1 MRRLAILSPLALV
14 VALPAAAQSGGDDGD
29 VRFCPNRPS
38 LGASGC
44 TTLPGQ
50 VQVEMSGVD
59 WTRDRKDG
67 AQSDTLLYG
76 DVVAR
81 IGVSRNAEVQ
91 VGWTPYG
98 AVRTRDLATGAASR
112 IGGTG
117 DVTLGFRRALSHPDG
132 KGLSAAVQ
140 PYVTLPVGGQAIG
153 AGDWSAGMVLPVYYE
168 IDDRWS
174 IDFTGQ
180 AAAKADQDRHGRH
193 VDVSGVVGLGYA
205 LSDAVTAVAELSAER
220 DDDPT
225 GATTQTL
232 AAVSLAWQPTKRTQ
246 IDLLLVGGL
255 NDAAPD
261 ARVVL
266 GGAVAF

>member
-1 MRRLAILSPLALV
+1 MRRLAILSPLALM

-76 DVVAR
+76 DVVVR

-117 DVTLGFRRALSHPDG
+117 DVTLGFRGALSHPDG

>member
-1 MRRLAILSPLALV
+1 MRRLAILSPLALM

-117 DVTLGFRRALSHPDG
+117 DVTLGFRGALSHPDG

-205 LSDAVTAVAELSAER
+205 LSHAVTAVAELSAER

>member
-1 MRRLAILSPLALV
+1 M
-14 VALPAAAQSGGDDGD
+14 
-29 VRFCPNRPS
+29 RFCPNRPS

-91 VGWTPYG
+91 IGWTPYG
-98 AVRTRDLATGAASR
+98 AVRTRALATGAASR

-117 DVTLGFRRALSHPDG
+117 DVTLGFRGALSHPDG

>member
-1 MRRLAILSPLALV
+1 MRRLAILSPLALM

-117 DVTLGFRRALSHPDG
+117 DVTLGFRGALSHPDG

>member
-91 VGWTPYG
+91 IGWTPYG

>member
-1 MRRLAILSPLALV
+1 MLAPLALAA
-14 VALPAAAQSGGDDGD
+14 ALPAAAQGGGAGDEGD

-59 WTRDRKDG
+59 WTRDRQDG
-67 AQSDTLLYG
+67 EQSDTLLYG

-98 AVRTRDLATGAASR
+98 SARTRDLASGAVSR
-112 IGGTG
+112 IAGPG

-132 KGLSAAVQ
+132 KALSAAVQ

-153 AGDWSAGMVLPVYYE
+153 AGDWSAGMVVPVYYQ

-180 AAAKADQDRHGRH
+180 AAAQADQDRHGRH
-193 VDVSGVVGLGYA
+193 LDVSGVVGLGYA
-205 LSDAVTAVAELSAER
+205 LSDAVTAVAELSADR
-220 DDDPT
+220 DDDPM

>member
-117 DVTLGFRRALSHPDG
+117 DVTLGFRGALSHPDG

-246 IDLLLVGGL
+246 IDLLLVDGL